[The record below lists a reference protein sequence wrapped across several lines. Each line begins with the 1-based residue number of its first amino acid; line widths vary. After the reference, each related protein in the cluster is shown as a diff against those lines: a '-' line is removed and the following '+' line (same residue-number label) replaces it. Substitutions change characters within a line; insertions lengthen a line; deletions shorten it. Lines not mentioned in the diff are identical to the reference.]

1 MNPKIVTTVLFKL
14 VPKTSG
20 LEITL
25 LIISI
30 LVSWASLVS
39 QRIPLAGF
47 GPASIVDA
55 GSGPESE

>member
-47 GPASIVDA
+47 GPASIVDT
-55 GSGPESE
+55 GSGPESG